1 MVADDHVYV
10 WPFHNVLQYLY
21 AMRISVDHIA
31 ENIHRVLVRE
41 LDQFQHILPFEDFTV
56 NLHT

>member
-10 WPFHNVLQYLY
+10 GTLHNVLQYLY
-21 AMRISVDHIA
+21 TVGIPIDHIA

-41 LDQFQHILPFEDFTV
+41 LNQFQHIPPFEDFTV
-56 NLHT
+56 NI